1 MLALMLI
8 AIGVLFWLG
17 YHFYGGWLEK
27 QLDVMEERITPA
39 HALKDGVDYMPTPT
53 PIVFGHHFS
62 SIAGAGPIVGPIS
75 AALVFGWGPALLWI
89 AIGAVFIGGVQD
101 FSSLVA
107 SLRHR
112 GEGLAQIGRRRMSPL
127 TYRLFLLFLILTL
140 DYILIVFLDMT
151 AATFA
156 PVTVEWGMKN
166 PPEALTG
173 GTVATASLSIIA
185 IAVAFG
191 QILHRG
197 KMGLKGATLVMVPLV
212 FLALALGQWLP
223 LAPSVVPAC
232 YGLDNLA
239 KVQKAEAD
247 LENTQNKLERDSV
260 VYDQVY
266 PSIIDSTQNNEQ
278 KAELYDDLDNQA
290 AAEVVEEAAKVAEE
304 AAPEAKDKYFW
315 SIVLLAYCLAASVL
329 PVWTLLQPRDY
340 LSSFLLYACLAA
352 GVVGMLCSGFT
363 GTGTISWPAFKTF
376 STPTEGTLWPALL
389 VTIACGAVSGFHALV
404 SSGTTSKQLDNE
416 RAARTVGMGAM
427 LVEGVLAVMALA
439 TVMTMA
445 PDAKAAGAPPAV
457 FAAGIEAFF
466 RPMGVP
472 QGWIESFVLLAVST
486 FLLTTLDSCTRLAR
500 MLFQEMTGMPNR
512 TTGQRVAATAVL
524 LLPVLL
530 AYRQVQTPNG
540 LIPMWKAIWPA
551 FGATNQLLAALALL
565 MVWSWLRSQGKKAWF
580 VAIPMVF
587 MAITSMAALVQLV
600 GIYGKQG
607 NWEIASLS
615 ILLLGLAV
623 LVLAD
628 VVRHIRRGPPTGY
641 PA

>member
-8 AIGVLFWLG
+8 AIGLLFWLG
-17 YHFYGGWLEK
+17 YHYYGGWLEK

-156 PVTVEWGMKN
+156 PATVAWGMEN
-166 PPEALTG
+166 PPAALTG

-191 QILHRG
+191 QVLHRG
-197 KMGLKGATLVMVPLV
+197 VMGLKGATFVMVPLV

-232 YGLDNLA
+232 FGM
-239 KVQKAEAD
+239 
-247 LENTQNKLERDSV
+247 
-260 VYDQVY
+260 
-266 PSIIDSTQNNEQ
+266 
-278 KAELYDDLDNQA
+278 
-290 AAEVVEEAAKVAEE
+290 
-304 AAPEAKDKYFW
+304 DKYFW
-315 SIVLLAYCLAASVL
+315 SIVLMAYCLAASVL

-340 LSSFLLYACLAA
+340 LSSFLLYACLAT

-363 GTGTISWPAFKTF
+363 GTGTVSWPAFMAF

-416 RAARTVGMGAM
+416 LAARPVGMGAM

-512 TTGQRVAATAVL
+512 TTGQRVVATVVI

-530 AYRQVQTPNG
+530 AFRQVQTPNG

-628 VVRHIRRGPPTGY
+628 VVRHIRRGPPAGY

>member
-17 YHFYGGWLEK
+17 YHYYGGWLEK

-89 AIGAVFIGGVQD
+89 AIGAIFIGGVQD

-156 PVTVEWGMKN
+156 PMTVAWGMEN
-166 PPEALTG
+166 PPAGLTG

-191 QILHRG
+191 QVLHRG

-232 YGLDNLA
+232 FGM
-239 KVQKAEAD
+239 
-247 LENTQNKLERDSV
+247 
-260 VYDQVY
+260 
-266 PSIIDSTQNNEQ
+266 
-278 KAELYDDLDNQA
+278 
-290 AAEVVEEAAKVAEE
+290 
-304 AAPEAKDKYFW
+304 DKYFW
-315 SIVLLAYCLAASVL
+315 SIVLMGYCLAASVL

-363 GTGTISWPAFKTF
+363 GTGTISWPAFKAF
-376 STPTEGTLWPALL
+376 STPSEGTLWPALL

-416 RAARTVGMGAM
+416 LAARPVGMGAM
-427 LVEGVLAVMALA
+427 LVEGILAVMALA

-445 PDAKAAGAPPAV
+445 PDAKPAGAPPAV
-457 FAAGIEAFF
+457 FAAGIETFF

-500 MLFQEMTGMPNR
+500 MLFQELTGMPNR
-512 TTGQRVAATAVL
+512 TTAQRVAATAAI

-530 AYRQVQTPNG
+530 AFRQVETPAG
-540 LIPMWKAIWPA
+540 LVPMWKAIWPA

-565 MVWSWLRSQGKKAWF
+565 MVWSWLRGQGKKAWY
-580 VAIPMVF
+580 VAVPMVF
-587 MAITSMAALVQLV
+587 MAVTSMAALVQLI
-600 GIYGKQG
+600 GIHVKQHH
-607 NWEIASLS
+607 WEIASLS
-615 ILLLGLAV
+615 IILLALAV

-628 VVRHIRRGPPTGY
+628 VVRHIRRGPPQE
-641 PA
+641 AAA